1 MRPDLSRPSPRSAF
15 ALSAGLAILLTVA
28 VAMVAWA
35 APPPLSPAQ
44 RQALRARL
52 AAWQALTPAA
62 RNEAREQMQSW
73 LRLPP
78 LQQATLRASA
88 ASFAALSP
96 EQQAAMRVKF
106 AALSGEQRHGWRL
119 GADLGPYYT
128 RLHPLIAYVPPAQ
141 RDPLLRTLHAMSPQE
156 LELLGRLAFSTPPA
170 ERDALRQ
177 ALIRQPATDRLR
189 WLMTQLDR

>member
-1 MRPDLSRPSPRSAF
+1 ML
-15 ALSAGLAILLTVA
+15 LAVA

-88 ASFAALSP
+88 ASFVHTATAS
-96 EQQAAMRVKF
+96 F
-106 AALSGEQRHGWRL
+106 AATAISK
-119 GADLGPYYT
+119 PS
-128 RLHPLIAYVPPAQ
+128 
-141 RDPLLRTLHAMSPQE
+141 SPV
-156 LELLGRLAFSTPPA
+156 
-170 ERDALRQ
+170 
-177 ALIRQPATDRLR
+177 
-189 WLMTQLDR
+189 